1 MIEYETRTLLNMNR
15 TLLNMN
21 RTLLN
26 MKRTLILFLIAIVGM
41 LRLHADE
48 GMWLLKLMEQQHL
61 TDSLRKAGLQ
71 IPTDELYSETSPSLR
86 DVIGIFGNG
95 CTGEL
100 VSSEGLV
107 LTNNH
112 CGFSYVHEIST
123 MDHNYLY
130 EGFFAKSREEEVA
143 CPGLTFTFVIRI
155 DDVTADVVKAAKKA
169 NADAFTMQSQDFLEG
184 LTEKFLKKSG
194 LAKEKNIRLRIVPY
208 FGGNQ
213 FYAFYEQS
221 YSDVRLVVNP
231 PMQIGQ
237 YGFNQDNWLWPR
249 HNCDFALFRIY
260 ADAEGKPA
268 EYAAT
273 NIPLK
278 CKKWLPVSLG
288 GVSEGDY
295 TMIMGFPGRTSRYL
309 TRSQV
314 EFRCESI
321 NEPINIAGE
330 AELNFMKQQMD
341 SDPALAL
348 KYADDY
354 MSLGNMVKNFGGMN
368 ASVRSTGLLD
378 IKAREE
384 AAFRQFAA
392 QAGKPEYTDIIDR
405 IDRLVATYK
414 DTLYDMNLFESSFGA
429 QSLSMSSRSIQKF
442 REALKDGKNLEQARK
457 DFLDNY
463 TERNAKVDRV
473 YDEQK
478 MNLLVPYWIRHH
490 RLEAEPDFVKGK
502 TAEEM
507 KAYYASLYH
516 ASAFAQRKSLEAF
529 IDTCTL
535 QGFDADPLV
544 KHLKEMRR
552 FSAATYNHAEEAYAQ
567 QVAGLNKTYVL
578 GLCEMYDWA
587 KSPDA
592 NFTLRMTYGHVGGYS
607 PRDAVSYNWKTTLK
621 GMMEKENPKDPD
633 YVIDEPLRKFFL
645 AKDYGRYAGT
655 DGELPTCF
663 LTNNDITGG
672 NSGSAVLNARGE
684 LIGLAFDGN
693 IESLSGDLRFN
704 PELQRCICVDIR
716 YVLFICDLYGG
727 STYAVEEMTI
737 RP

>member
-1 MIEYETRTLLNMNR
+1 
-15 TLLNMN
+15 
-21 RTLLN
+21 
-26 MKRTLILFLIAIVGM
+26 MKRTLILFFIAITGLLNV
-41 LRLHADE
+41 HADE

-61 TDSLRKAGLQ
+61 ADSLRKAGLQ
-71 IPTDELYSETSPSLR
+71 LSPDELYSESHPSLR

-95 CTGEL
+95 CTGEI

-112 CGFSYVHEIST
+112 CGFSYVHDIST

-130 EGFFAKSREEEVA
+130 EGFFAKSREEELP

-155 DDVTADVVKAAKKA
+155 DDVTEQVVKAAQKEKA
-169 NADAFTMQSQDFLEG
+169 DVFTMQSQDFLEG
-184 LTEKFLKKSG
+184 LQEKMLKKSG
-194 LAKEKNIRLRIVPY
+194 LAKEKNMRLRIVPY

-221 YSDVRLVVNP
+221 YADVRLVVNP

-249 HNCDFALFRIY
+249 HNCDFAMFRIY

-268 EYAAT
+268 DYDEK
-273 NIPLK
+273 NVPLA

-288 GVSEGDY
+288 GVGEGDY

-314 EFRCESI
+314 EFRCGSI
-321 NEPINIAGE
+321 NEPINMAGE

-341 SDPALAL
+341 SDSALAL

-368 ASVRSTGLLD
+368 ASVRTTGLLD

-384 AAFRQFAA
+384 EAFRQFAA

-405 IDRLVATYK
+405 IDRIVGIYK
-414 DTLYDMNLFESSFGA
+414 DSLFDMNLFQSVFYA
-429 QSLSMSSRSIQKF
+429 QSLWMGRQSISKF
-442 REALKDGKNLEQARK
+442 RKALKEGKNPEQARRE
-457 DFLDNY
+457 FLQNY
-463 TERNAKVDRV
+463 TERNASVDRV

-478 MNLLVPYWIRHH
+478 MNILFPYWMKHH
-490 RLEAEPDFVKGK
+490 RLAAEPAFVKGRS
-502 TAEEM
+502 AEEV
-507 KAYYASLYH
+507 KAHYDSLYH
-516 ASAFAQRKSLEAF
+516 ISAFAQRKSLEEF
-529 IDTCTL
+529 IDTCSL
-535 QGFDADPLV
+535 SAFDADPFVRHITALN
-544 KHLKEMRR
+544 R
-552 FSAATYNHAEEAYAQ
+552 FFDATYNGASDTYQKEIAALH
-567 QVAGLNKTYVL
+567 KTYVL
-578 GLCEMYDWA
+578 GLCEMYEWA

-592 NFTLRMTYGHVGGYS
+592 NFTLRMTYGHVGGYQ
-607 PRDAVSYNWKTTLK
+607 PRDAVHYDWKTTLK

-633 YVIDEPLRKFFL
+633 YVIDEPLRKFYL
-645 AKDYGRYAGT
+645 TKDYGRYAGP

-693 IESLSGDLRFN
+693 IESLSSDLRFN
-704 PELQRCICVDIR
+704 PALQRCICVDIR

-727 STYAVEEMTI
+727 SSYAVKEMTI
-737 RP
+737 N